1 MKRINTL
8 IISMLPVVLTYGQIT
23 LNSTYNLQPGDTYR
37 YDIYDEVQSID
48 PGPAGGGVQWDFGSI
63 TGGTFIAGEPAIC
76 ATPAGTPFADSATVA
91 GANVCTRPIGTEDGA
106 YAYYLM
112 NTGGQ
117 TLLGIGAYESG
128 NSSFWHYDDE
138 QVAMEYPFTY
148 GNEFNDNFDMR
159 LFSSG
164 IGSYFVRDSGSV
176 HVQADAYGN
185 LITPVATYNNVM
197 RVKETSSTYSWM
209 NFGSGWT
216 FTGNSDM
223 ISYYWFAENIKVP
236 VFTIIEFVGFSD
248 FSVHYLVDHNF
259 PSGIGENE
267 VSSVKVFP
275 NPVSEML
282 YFIPEESITNVRIY
296 SIEGKLMDEYRSEF
310 RKGVRHQLDVGIL
323 PSGVYIIEGK
333 NSDGIYVTN
342 RFLKR

>member
-8 IISMLPVVLTYGQIT
+8 IISMLSVVLTYGQIT

-48 PGPAGGGVQWDFGSI
+48 PGPAGAGVQWDFGSI

-76 ATPAGTPFADSATVA
+76 VNPAGTPFADSATVA
-91 GANVCTRPIGTEDGA
+91 GANICTRPNGTDDGA

-112 NTGGQ
+112 TSGEQ
-117 TLLGIGAYESG
+117 VLLGIGAYESG
-128 NSSFWHYDDE
+128 NVSFWHYDDE
-138 QVAMEYPFTY
+138 QVAMEYPITY
-148 GNEFNDNFDMR
+148 GGAFSDNFDMR

-164 IGSYFVRDSGSV
+164 IGSYFMRDSGSI
-176 HVQADAYGN
+176 HVQADAYGS
-185 LITPVATYNNVM
+185 LITPVATYNNVL
-197 RVKETSSTYSWM
+197 RITETSNTYSWM

-236 VFTIIEFVGFSD
+236 VFTIIEFVGFAD
-248 FSVHYLVDHNF
+248 YSVHYLVDHNF
-259 PSGIGENE
+259 PSGVGENE
-267 VSSVKVFP
+267 IPSVKIFP
-275 NPVSEML
+275 NPVNETL
-282 YFIPEESITNVRIY
+282 YFTPEESMISVSIY
-296 SIEGKLMDEYRSEF
+296 SIEGRMMKECQNEF
-310 RKGVRHQLDVGIL
+310 RKGILHQLDVGNL
-323 PSGVYIIEGK
+323 PSGVYVLEGK
-333 NSDGIYVTN
+333 NIDGICVTN